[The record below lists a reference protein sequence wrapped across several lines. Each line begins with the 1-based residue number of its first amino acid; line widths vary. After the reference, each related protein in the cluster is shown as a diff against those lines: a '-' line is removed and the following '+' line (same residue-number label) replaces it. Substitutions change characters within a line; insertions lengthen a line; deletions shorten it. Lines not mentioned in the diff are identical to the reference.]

1 MKNKLHHTLTRAV
14 LLGLL
19 ASTAAA
25 PAYAASSLSKP
36 GQDIEGTLP
45 GAEAG
50 VENNMKKNTATN
62 EVKFLVK
69 NIQLDVEDEIKFN
82 NAEIRD
88 ILLARIGKE
97 TTLAGLNDLQD
108 QITAYCRSHG
118 YPAAAA
124 YLPAQSNADGTLT
137 IRILAGR
144 YGKIKIENSA
154 AISDAKIERLAHALK
169 EGAPIEGKPLETAL
183 YNIAALGG
191 IEAAGLLSP
200 GTTFGTG
207 NLTIRVK
214 DGKRQSY
221 VLYSENYGSEPSGRY
236 RFGLQGSFENLTKSG
251 DRLNLG
257 LTLSNKDLHN
267 YSISYSHP
275 VGADGTTLGIG
286 VSRMDYELSGAF
298 RRLGA
303 EGTADT
309 LSLFGTTPLW
319 RTAQSSL
326 AVTYGWD
333 WRRLKDEYKKIGM
346 ELEKHSSTFHLG
358 IKGAER
364 QYRTSWSYDLTGYC
378 GHLGADSD
386 WARRQMKRAG
396 TEGSF
401 TKAVL
406 NLNLRHEIS
415 DRWNISLKAQAQKA
429 GTNLDSS
436 EEIYLGGANGVRA
449 YPQGEASGDN
459 GYLGSIELSYRTDVP
474 NLVLSTYFD
483 MGRVQ
488 YANDG
493 KDGSETLKGWGIGV
507 TYSRPGDYFLR
518 LDWARRI
525 GLANN
530 ASDDAKAKN
539 RLWFMVGKVW

>member
-1 MKNKLHHTLTRAV
+1 
-14 LLGLL
+14 
-19 ASTAAA
+19 
-25 PAYAASSLSKP
+25 
-36 GQDIEGTLP
+36 
-45 GAEAG
+45 
-50 VENNMKKNTATN
+50 
-62 EVKFLVK
+62 
-69 NIQLDVEDEIKFN
+69 
-82 NAEIRD
+82 
-88 ILLARIGKE
+88 
-97 TTLAGLNDLQD
+97 
-108 QITAYCRSHG
+108 
-118 YPAAAA
+118 
-124 YLPAQSNADGTLT
+124 
-137 IRILAGR
+137 
-144 YGKIKIENSA
+144 
-154 AISDAKIERLAHALK
+154 
-169 EGAPIEGKPLETAL
+169 
-183 YNIAALGG
+183 
-191 IEAAGLLSP
+191 
-200 GTTFGTG
+200 
-207 NLTIRVK
+207 
-214 DGKRQSY
+214 
-221 VLYSENYGSEPSGRY
+221 
-236 RFGLQGSFENLTKSG
+236 
-251 DRLNLG
+251 
-257 LTLSNKDLHN
+257 
-267 YSISYSHP
+267 
-275 VGADGTTLGIG
+275 
-286 VSRMDYELSGAF
+286 MDYELSGAF
-298 RRLGA
+298 RTLGA

-459 GYLGSIELSYRTDVP
+459 GYLTNLELSYRTDVP

-525 GLANN
+525 GLPKD

-539 RLWFMVGKVW
+539 RLWFMLGKVW

>member
-1 MKNKLHHTLTRAV
+1 MKIKEKHARIKLALPLAAA
-14 LLGLL
+14 LLLPGTAFAATNLPPSDAHLPEKAQENALESRLPTAGGGSAAATFRLSRIDVEQDGTQLLEKAIEERTAAYLRRDISELDVNDLL
-19 ASTAAA
+19 AELTQ
-25 PAYAASSLSKP
+25 YA
-36 GQDIEGTLP
+36 
-45 GAEAG
+45 
-50 VENNMKKNTATN
+50 
-62 EVKFLVK
+62 
-69 NIQLDVEDEIKFN
+69 
-82 NAEIRD
+82 
-88 ILLARIGKE
+88 
-97 TTLAGLNDLQD
+97 
-108 QITAYCRSHG
+108 RSHG
-118 YPAAAA
+118 YPAASA

-236 RFGLQGSFENLTKSG
+236 RFGLQGSLENLTKSG

-459 GYLGSIELSYRTDVP
+459 GYLTNLELSYRTDVP